1 MNKEIIIKRSSTGK
15 HWMAMSIPPRKWI
28 DWKQWK
34 AIDKAFRQEDNRL
47 LNNK

>member
-1 MNKEIIIKRSSTGK
+1 
-15 HWMAMSIPPRKWI
+15 MSIPPRKWI

-47 LNNK
+47 LNNIKTMNKEKQII